1 MIVDDNDDVNWKG
14 FDCDI
19 DNENCCSYDGDFE
32 KIIVLTTFDDIDR
45 ETQPLGSK
53 TIVFALLTS
62 CQLDSSRKKTEIITS
77 STYWSYHTS
86 RNNNTNWMIEGI
98 KPW

>member
-1 MIVDDNDDVNWKG
+1 MMSIAIVCDVYH
-14 FDCDI
+14 D
-19 DNENCCSYDGDFE
+19 NCCSSDGDFE
-32 KIIVLTTFDDIDR
+32 KTIVLTIFDDIDR

-53 TIVFALLTS
+53 PIVFELLTS
-62 CQLDSSRKKTEIITS
+62 CQQDSSRKKTEIITS